1 MKWHE
6 RSSEILE
13 DLREIKKQLWRP
25 IIFVSSFEKDRLRE
39 KRKQLKDERK
49 DMLQKLRNFP
59 VEQEQNIQERLRQ
72 QEKRYN
78 EQQRQEQIE
87 RERQIRSKLYL
98 RFIPPIDPF

>member
-1 MKWHE
+1 MSQSNIMSQRGRPSINLRRLFKLPKGRPAKIITQVMKWHE

-59 VEQEQNIQERLRQ
+59 V
-72 QEKRYN
+72 
-78 EQQRQEQIE
+78 
-87 RERQIRSKLYL
+87 
-98 RFIPPIDPF
+98 

>member
-1 MKWHE
+1 MSQSNIMSQRGRPSMNLRRLFKLPKGRLAKIITQVMKWHE

-13 DLREIKKQLWRP
+13 DLREIKKQLRRP

-59 VEQEQNIQERLRQ
+59 V
-72 QEKRYN
+72 
-78 EQQRQEQIE
+78 
-87 RERQIRSKLYL
+87 
-98 RFIPPIDPF
+98 